1 MLETRS
7 AVTKQQKEKKMK
19 RKRTGTKRS
28 KEVRSLM
35 YRSKWN
41 MVHADKRKTKKTE
54 QKEKQLILCEEEE
67 E

>member
-1 MLETRS
+1 MN
-7 AVTKQQKEKKMK
+7 

-28 KEVRSLM
+28 KEERTLM
-35 YRSKWN
+35 YRQKWN

-54 QKEKQLILCEEEE
+54 QKEKKMALCEEEE

>member
-1 MLETRS
+1 
-7 AVTKQQKEKKMK
+7 MK

-28 KEVRSLM
+28 KEERSLM

-41 MVHADKRKTKKTE
+41 MVHEDKRKTKKTE
-54 QKEKQLILCEEEE
+54 QKEKQMMFCEEEE

>member
-1 MLETRS
+1 
-7 AVTKQQKEKKMK
+7 MK
-19 RKRTGTKRS
+19 RKRTGIQRS

-35 YRSKWN
+35 YRAKWN

-54 QKEKQLILCEEEE
+54 QKEKQLMLCEEEE

>member
-1 MLETRS
+1 
-7 AVTKQQKEKKMK
+7 MK
-19 RKRTGTKRS
+19 KRTGIQRS

-35 YRSKWN
+35 YRAKWN
-41 MVHADKRKTKKTE
+41 MVHTDKRRTKKTE

>member
-1 MLETRS
+1 
-7 AVTKQQKEKKMK
+7 MK

-41 MVHADKRKTKKTE
+41 MVHADKRAEGETADD
-54 QKEKQLILCEEEE
+54 L
-67 E
+67 